1 MPWKRSEA
9 NIDFIDSW
17 TKIIGN
23 HTIKFGT
30 DLRRVRDDLLTTNT
44 YSPRGTFNFAENQTS
59 IPGARTG
66 YGNDM
71 ASFLLSMPSYVGRD
85 TLTYFP
91 AYRQWWFFAFVGDK
105 WQVTP
110 KLTVD
115 LGLRWEFYPPATP
128 RFAGGFSN
136 YNFTNNTLVIAGVG
150 GNPLNLGMET
160 RYRYFAP
167 RLGIS
172 YRLTEQTVLRAG
184 FGVSYTPFPDNSYAY
199 NFPITGY
206 NIYVPAG
213 TGYGPALLPD
223 GRPAVFENGIPAPV
237 ADTVPSN
244 GLLPGSNTQSYK
256 AINLGFENPY
266 VESWNLA
273 VQRALP
279 YHFTLDVAYVGN
291 HGVDIGSA
299 VDLNAAKVVGL
310 GTAGQPYF
318 PRTASTPFYYEGFS
332 STYHALQAKFDRR
345 FMGGFTMTTAFTWS
359 KAMNFNTGDDGGLM
373 FYINPRR
380 SYARADWNRTL
391 GFVQSYSYQIPF
403 GPGKRWLN
411 SGPAANILGGW
422 QISGVLM
429 IESGTPMTITANGG
443 SLAAPG
449 NTQTADQIAPVQIL
463 HGINVG
469 SPWFSPSSFAQPVG
483 AVFGNSGRNVLSGP
497 GFFNLNLSLF
507 KEIRIRES
515 YNLQLRAET
524 FNFTN
529 TPMFANPNTSITSQT
544 FGVVTSTVASGTGV
558 NGIGGGRVLQLGGR
572 ITF

>member
-1 MPWKRSEA
+1 M
-9 NIDFIDSW
+9 
-17 TKIIGN
+17 
-23 HTIKFGT
+23 
-30 DLRRVRDDLLTTNT
+30 
-44 YSPRGTFNFAENQTS
+44 
-59 IPGARTG
+59 
-66 YGNDM
+66 
-71 ASFLLSMPSYVGRD
+71 
-85 TLTYFP
+85 
-91 AYRQWWFFAFVGDK
+91 
-105 WQVTP
+105 
-110 KLTVD
+110 
-115 LGLRWEFYPPATP
+115 
-128 RFAGGFSN
+128 
-136 YNFTNNTLVIAGVG
+136 
-150 GNPLNLGMET
+150 
-160 RYRYFAP
+160 
-167 RLGIS
+167 
-172 YRLTEQTVLRAG
+172 LRAG

-237 ADTVPSN
+237 AAAIPSN
-244 GLLPGSNTQSYK
+244 GLLPGVNTQSYK
-256 AINLGFENPY
+256 AINLNFKNPY

-279 YHFTLDVAYVGN
+279 YNFTLDVAYVGN

-310 GTAGQPYF
+310 GTLGQPYY
-318 PRTASTPFYYEGFS
+318 PRTASTPFYYQGFS
-332 STYHALQAKFDRR
+332 SSYHALQAKFDRR
-345 FMGGFTMTTAFTWS
+345 FAGGFMMTTAFTWS
-359 KAMNFNTGDDGGLM
+359 KAMNFNMGDDGGLM

-380 SYARADWNRTL
+380 SYARADWDRTF
-391 GFVQSYSYQIPF
+391 GFVQSYSYQLPF

-411 SGPAANILGGW
+411 SGPTANIFGGW

-429 IESGTPMTITANGG
+429 LESGTPMTITANGG
-443 SLAAPG
+443 TLAAPG

-469 SPWFSPSSFAQPVG
+469 NPWFSTSSFAQPVG
-483 AVFGNSGRNVLSGP
+483 TVFGTSGRNVLSGP

-507 KEIRIRES
+507 KDLRIREK
-515 YNLQLRAET
+515 YTLQLRAET

-558 NGIGGGRVLQLGGR
+558 NGIGGGRVLQLGAR
-572 ITF
+572 FTF